1 MWALIILYSSEH
13 PINNIIIITVF
24 RKLRVHLITG
34 KGGLKMDNKNQF
46 DQNAQNNLNQ
56 GNPQNHSTK
65 QSLNQGE
72 QLDEDY
78 DTPGT
83 LATYSN
89 RDEETAAELTSQDIN
104 DSVTDE
110 EDTDFDIQVNSVVGW
125 VAIALSVISFFWLPI
140 LFGAAGIITG
150 FMARNR
156 DANVLG
162 NIAIAGG
169 AIAII
174 LSLFVTPFM

>member
-1 MWALIILYSSEH
+1 MCALIILYSFEH
-13 PINNIIIITVF
+13 PINNIIIISVFLNIKFHLIIIITDF

-89 RDEETAAELTSQDIN
+89 RDEETAAELTSQD
-104 DSVTDE
+104 
-110 EDTDFDIQVNSVVGW
+110 
-125 VAIALSVISFFWLPI
+125 
-140 LFGAAGIITG
+140 
-150 FMARNR
+150 
-156 DANVLG
+156 
-162 NIAIAGG
+162 
-169 AIAII
+169 
-174 LSLFVTPFM
+174 

>member
-1 MWALIILYSSEH
+1 M
-13 PINNIIIITVF
+13 
-24 RKLRVHLITG
+24 
-34 KGGLKMDNKNQF
+34 MDNKNQF
-46 DQNAQNNLNQ
+46 DQNTPNNFNPENPQDYSTKQNLNQ
-56 GNPQNHSTK
+56 D
-65 QSLNQGE
+65 E
-72 QLDEDY
+72 QLEEDY

-89 RDEETAAELTSQDIN
+89 RDEETAAELTAQDID
-104 DSVTDE
+104 DSVTDD
-110 EDTDFDIQVNSVVGW
+110 EDADFDIQVNSVVGW

-156 DANVLG
+156 NANVLG